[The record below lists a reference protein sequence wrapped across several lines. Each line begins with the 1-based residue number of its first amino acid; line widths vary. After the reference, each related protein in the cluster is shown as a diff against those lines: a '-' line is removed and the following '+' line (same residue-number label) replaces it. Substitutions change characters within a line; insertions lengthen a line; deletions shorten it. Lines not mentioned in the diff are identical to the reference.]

1 MGVRGRALRR
11 TFASVLETIGYEP
24 AMARWVRAS
33 DARLARVVRVD
44 DGLATVVAQDGPH
57 RAGVGGGLLARMAR
71 DLTEGPVCGDW
82 CVLRRWPDHRLTL
95 ERVLPRRTTLLDE
108 HGRPACANVDLVA
121 LVATEEG
128 PGPLGSLAD
137 RVWESGARPLV
148 VQLRPGPPV
157 DLPEVEA
164 LDLAG
169 GVGPLRERLEGRRT
183 LALLGSTPPV
193 RAGLVDALV
202 GAQVLA
208 VRRRGRAPRRGLVPL
223 PGGGAV
229 IDPPGPALVG
239 ARDGERAGR

>member
-1 MGVRGRALRR
+1 
-11 TFASVLETIGYEP
+11 VLETIGYEP
-24 AMARWVRAS
+24 AMARWARAS

-44 DGLATVVAQDGPH
+44 DGLATLVAQDGPH

-82 CVLRRWPDHRLTL
+82 CVLRSWPDHRLTL
-95 ERVLPRRTTLLDE
+95 ERVLPRRTTLLDAD
-108 HGRPACANVDLVA
+108 GRPACANVDLVA
-121 LVATEEG
+121 LVTADEV
-128 PGPLGSLAD
+128 PDALPALAD

-148 VQLRPGPPV
+148 ARTRPGPPV
-157 DLPEVEA
+157 ELPGVEV
-164 LDLAG
+164 LDLHD
-169 GVGPLRERLEGRRT
+169 GVGPLLERLDGRRT
-183 LALLGSTPPV
+183 LALLGSTTGV

-229 IDPPGPALVG
+229 VDPPGPAL
-239 ARDGERAGR
+239 ARAHDGERAGR